1 MSLGE
6 LRTQIDDID
15 DQIVSLLHRRAD
27 IAHEVG
33 TIKAKSGLPIV
44 DREREGAIMR
54 KIMIPCDS
62 SIDTAVIARIYGE
75 ILLESRRIQ
84 QVAIKD
90 VIRKGETV

>member
-1 MSLGE
+1 MSLGD

-15 DQIVSLLHRRAD
+15 EQLVSLLHRRAD

-33 TIKAKSGLPIV
+33 TIKAKAGLPIV

-54 KIMIPCDS
+54 KIMMPSRS
-62 SIDTAVIARIYGE
+62 SIDAAVIARIYGE

-84 QVAIKD
+84 QAAIRD